1 MILKR
6 ELLEA
11 LESETLAPY
20 AMKARDSRGR
30 KYPLEESA
38 VRTCYQRDY
47 DRIVHSKAFR
57 RMEYKTQVFVN
68 SEGDHYRTRLTHSME
83 VAQICRSVARSLRL
97 NTDLSEAVA
106 LAHDLGHPPFGHAG
120 EEALNRLLADHGG
133 FNHNVQTLRT
143 IDELESR
150 YPFHSG
156 LNLSYEVREGIA
168 RHESPGAEF
177 DPWEFPAGVSPTL
190 EASIVDTAD
199 EIAYNSHDVD
209 DGLASGLIN
218 LTELSDVP
226 VCSRALE
233 EAERTQAGSDETLK
247 RYALVRTLV
256 GWQIND
262 LVSSMDRT
270 LTREKIVSVSSLRSY
285 PGKVAVFSHDMLEDI
300 RGLREFLND
309 RLYQHPRVVAMA
321 QNGAETVTRI
331 FEHLLENPERM
342 PESFVRRSKEESVW
356 AAVRDYV
363 AGMTDRYCERL
374 SHAIRGQAEWPQIE
388 NS

>member
-11 LESETLAPY
+11 LELETLAPY
-20 AMKARDSRGR
+20 AMKARESRGR
-30 KYPLEESA
+30 KYALEESA

-97 NTDLSEAVA
+97 NTDLAEAVA

-150 YPFHSG
+150 YPFHPG

-168 RHESPGAEF
+168 RHESAGAVF
-177 DPWEFPAGVSPTL
+177 DQWEFPPGVSPPL
-190 EASIVDTAD
+190 EAAIVDTAD

-209 DGLASGLIN
+209 DGLASGLIH
-218 LTELSDVP
+218 LKELSDVP
-226 VCSRALE
+226 ICLRALE
-233 EAERTQAGSDETLK
+233 EAERLQPGVDEALK
-247 RYALVRTLV
+247 RYDLVRTLV
-256 GWQIND
+256 GWQIHD
-262 LVSSMDRT
+262 LVSNIDRT
-270 LTREKIVSVSSLRSY
+270 LAREKIDSAASLRNY
-285 PGKVAVFSHDMLEDI
+285 PGKVAIFSYDMQEDI
-300 RGLREFLND
+300 RGLREFLNE
-309 RLYQHPRVVAMA
+309 RLYQHPRVVSMA
-321 QNGAETVTRI
+321 QKGAETVTRV
-331 FEHLLENPERM
+331 FEHLLAHPERM
-342 PESFVRRSKEESVW
+342 PESFVKRSKENSV
-356 AAVRDYV
+356 ATAVRDYV
-363 AGMTDRYCERL
+363 AGMTDRYAERL
-374 SHAIRGQAEWPQIE
+374 SLAINGQTEWPNIE
-388 NS
+388 TS

>member
-11 LESETLAPY
+11 LEKETLAPY
-20 AMKARDSRGR
+20 AMRARDSRGR
-30 KYPLEESA
+30 KHALEESA

-120 EEALNRLLADHGG
+120 ERALKALLADHGG
-133 FNHNVQTLRT
+133 FNHNAHTLRI
-143 IDELESR
+143 IDELESH
-150 YPFHSG
+150 YPYHAG
-156 LNLSYEVREGIA
+156 LNLTYEVREGIA
-168 RHESPGAEF
+168 RHESAGAEC

-190 EASIVDTAD
+190 EAAVVDTAD

-218 LTELSDVP
+218 LKELSDVP

-233 EAERTQAGSDETLK
+233 EAARSHPASDETLM
-247 RYALVRTLV
+247 RYELVRTLV

-262 LVSSMDRT
+262 LVSNIDRT
-270 LTREKIVSVSSLRSY
+270 LAREKIESVASLRSY
-285 PGKVAVFSHDMLEDI
+285 PGKVAVFSHDMGEEI
-300 RGLREFLND
+300 RGLREFLNE
-309 RLYQHPRVVAMA
+309 RLYQHPRVVSMA
-321 QNGAETVTRI
+321 QKGAETVTRI
-331 FEHLLENPERM
+331 FEYLLEKPERM
-342 PESFVRRSKEESVW
+342 PENFVKRSKEESIH

-363 AGMTDRYCERL
+363 AGMTDRYAERL
-374 SHAIRGQAEWPQIE
+374 SLAICGQDEWPRGE
-388 NS
+388 NT